1 MAESDR
7 SEEKLKEEAM
17 NENGDSGHSNERRS
31 PERRERD
38 AILTRA
44 ARISVAV
51 GVVILALKVG
61 AWLASGSTAVLS
73 DAVES
78 VVHVLATIVMLTTLQ
93 ISQQPPDRD
102 HPYGHGKAG
111 SFSVGLE
118 GGLVALSGA
127 LVLLAVIE
135 RVVAGH
141 SITNLTSGLIGTVV
155 AAGVNLALG
164 LYLVRVGRSHES
176 EILIADGQHVLADVW
191 TSAGVLLGLVLVK
204 LSGMV
209 WIDWVVAVVVG
220 VHLLFVGSSLLRS
233 GVGALMD
240 RVDENDYAQVVQA
253 VNEIREDEWI
263 DMHDLRLRR
272 VGELVHVDFHLVVP
286 GDWTI
291 RRGHDVSEQ
300 IERAVLTALGAGGS
314 VLVHLD
320 YPEGHGEDV
329 EMRFPHVDEPF
340 TVRGALRRGQDPRF
354 DRPGAAENESVVLSA
369 GNGSDAGQ

>member
-1 MAESDR
+1 M
-7 SEEKLKEEAM
+7 KET
-17 NENGDSGHSNERRS
+17 GVPVDSNRASP
-31 PERRERD
+31 PERSGRD

-51 GVVILALKVG
+51 GVVILVLKVG

-141 SITNLTSGLIGTVV
+141 SITNLTYGLIGTVV
-155 AAGVNLALG
+155 AAAVNLALG

-176 EILIADGQHVLADVW
+176 DILVADGQHVLADVW

-204 LSGMV
+204 LTGML

-220 VHLLFVGSSLLRS
+220 VHLLFVGGGLLRS

-240 RVDENDYAQVVQA
+240 RVDENDYGRVVEA

-272 VGELVHVDFHLVVP
+272 VGDLVHVDFHLVVP
-286 GDWTI
+286 GEWSI

-300 IERAVLTALGAGGS
+300 IERAVLKALGAGGS

-320 YPEGHGEDV
+320 YPEGHGADLED
-329 EMRFPHVDEPF
+329 RFPHADEPF
-340 TVRGALRRGQDPRF
+340 TVKGALRRGRDPHF
-354 DRPGAAENESVVLSA
+354 DVPGALEEQVLATSR
-369 GNGSDAGQ
+369 DT